1 MSQRKPQRSHKTD
14 LEIEKRVVWR
24 SPDTGEVRYGTIT
37 EVIDDVG
44 VVIVYDDGGIA
55 WAYVCK

>member
-1 MSQRKPQRSHKTD
+1 
-14 LEIEKRVVWR
+14 LEIEKRVVWL

-44 VVIVYDDGGIA
+44 VVIAYDDGGIA
-55 WAYVCK
+55 WAYVCNRSSNVSPA